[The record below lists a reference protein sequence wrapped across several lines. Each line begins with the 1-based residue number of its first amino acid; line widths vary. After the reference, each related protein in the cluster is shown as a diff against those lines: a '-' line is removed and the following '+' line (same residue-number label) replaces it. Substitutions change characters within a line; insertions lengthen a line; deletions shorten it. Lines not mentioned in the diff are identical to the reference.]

1 MKCLFSCWKNI
12 STLEEKFHISAQPG
26 NIYPLF
32 IMYNVPSIFF
42 SQKMV
47 SISLLS
53 DLSFS
58 TILDV
63 DANLILR
70 QNPWWSN
77 FNFSGQ
83 KPLYQNNFKHIAFFF
98 TLFKGYKCNK
108 LYEKTPKKRFWLE
121 PKKPLNFK
129 SLKLGKMKSYAWRFY
144 LCFLK
149 SRENWT
155 LFSWAPVRNCLWC
168 YYRLL
173 ITSVALKKV

>member
-1 MKCLFSCWKNI
+1 MEIWNASSHVEKIFQHLKRNFI
-12 STLEEKFHISAQPG
+12 SLRNPL
-26 NIYPLF
+26 YPLF

-108 LYEKTPKKRFWLE
+108 LYEITPKKGPYWSPRKQT
-121 PKKPLNFK
+121 PKASNFTK
-129 SLKLGKMKSYAWRFY
+129 WSLALVIFIFSGSRKKLS
-144 LCFLK
+144 L
-149 SRENWT
+149 
-155 LFSWAPVRNCLWC
+155 V
-168 YYRLL
+168 L
-173 ITSVALKKV
+173 IQITNYIC